1 MNSQQGPAQADPIAG
16 GSAGRALRQAREA
29 AGMHIGTLAVSLKV
43 PVKRLEALEADDL
56 EQLPD
61 AVFARALAA
70 TVCRTLK
77 IDPAPILLLLPQL
90 QTPPLQVG
98 SQIGSP
104 RIDVPLGMAGVPGL
118 SRVPKPVL
126 YTTAALLIAALLVW
140 VLPLLNLGISGSEA
154 NSDGQVVRSL
164 PGGPGIAIDPVMA
177 PPIQPEAGPA
187 PAPAPALPAQA
198 PAAAATTPEQK
209 AAALPAS
216 TTLADDKAMAGGAL
230 LVLTTRGSSWV
241 QVVDAAGAVQLRKT
255 LADGETASVN
265 GVLPLS
271 VVVGRANE
279 IAVLVR
285 GKPFDLA
292 PLAKDNVAR
301 FQIK

>member
-1 MNSQQGPAQADPIAG
+1 MNSQPGPTPADPIAG

-56 EQLPD
+56 AQLPD

-77 IDPAPILLLLPQL
+77 IDPAPILLMLPQL

-98 SQIGSP
+98 SLIGSP

-118 SRVPKPVL
+118 SSVPKPVL
-126 YTTAALLIAALLVW
+126 YTTAALLMAALLVW
-140 VLPLLNLGISGSEA
+140 VLPLLNLGISGSGA
-154 NSDGQVVRSL
+154 NSDAEVVRSL
-164 PGGPGIAIDPVMA
+164 PGGSGISTDPAVAA
-177 PPIQPEAGPA
+177 PVQPEAAPVPA
-187 PAPAPALPAQA
+187 PAVPAQA
-198 PAAAATTPEQK
+198 PAAAAPEQK

-216 TTLADDKAMAGGAL
+216 AALADDPVMAGGAL

-241 QVVDAAGAVQLRKT
+241 QVVDADGAVQLRKT
-255 LADGETASVN
+255 LADGETARVN

-271 VVVGRANE
+271 VVLGRANE
-279 IAVLVR
+279 IDVLVR

-292 PLAKDNVAR
+292 PLSKDNVAR